1 MPIRPRKNEDQST
14 FMSRCMTELSESE
27 TKRPQEQ
34 MVAICLTAWREEHG
48 GTPPSKSDIT
58 TWIAR
63 MREGLDKLKAE
74 RWVCG
79 ASRDLPLAETERA
92 WDGSAAAKH
101 MLDKANIG
109 VDNDNGGQPNLAK
122 RGFLIY
128 DAANGDLR
136 GSYSCPFADF
146 IDGTLKAI
154 PSGLRAAASRL
165 PQVTD
170 VSQATKDRARGVLD
184 AYFGRMENDEKSIKA
199 VNNEDVDVPEV
210 EEDESRSEFLER
222 CLEEVTDQDV
232 SEEHAN
238 SLCALAWENR
248 SGASRLRHK
257 VHAEN
262 VTSDSL
268 WTLSDETPDRMND
281 VIKADGWDLTNF
293 RKNPVAL
300 WAHRSDMP
308 PIGRWRD
315 LHIENQS
322 LRGYLELAPLGTSE
336 RVDEIRKLVE
346 AGILK
351 AVSVGFKPI
360 HSSPRRNGDKV
371 VGEYFQKQELVET
384 SLVSV
389 PANPNALAVAK
400 SLNLSAA
407 TMDLVFGAEHGRI
420 RSKDMRS
427 DVPGEHAVISRIE
440 RSGAMSTLPQRISE
454 VETQIRG
461 FQDKLTDHLSTVDDS
476 NVSDAQLEAT
486 KDLQERIT
494 QLQKQRD
501 VLVDSEKLLAAKAA
515 NGDGTHRAVVS
526 MNGQPKLRQN
536 QIPTKKDERLDII
549 VRSGVCQA
557 FSHLHRVSVEMARQQ
572 IAKEYPR
579 YGEDATR
586 VFNEY
591 IARAATDPAM
601 TTVDGWAAELV
612 QMLYAD
618 VMELLLGVAVFPK
631 LAALGL
637 SLQFGRA
644 GRISIPTRD
653 NSRSVAGS
661 FVGEGMPIPVRQA
674 LFAAQVLTPK
684 KLAVIVSWTRE
695 MGEASIPAIEGL
707 LRNAI
712 QEDTA
717 EVIDS
722 TLLDAVAADTIRPA
736 GLLNGVTPIA
746 PTAGGGFAA
755 LVQDMK

>member
-1 MPIRPRKNEDQST
+1 
-14 FMSRCMTELSESE
+14 
-27 TKRPQEQ
+27 
-34 MVAICLTAWREEHG
+34 
-48 GTPPSKSDIT
+48 
-58 TWIAR
+58 
-63 MREGLDKLKAE
+63 
-74 RWVCG
+74 
-79 ASRDLPLAETERA
+79 
-92 WDGSAAAKH
+92 
-101 MLDKANIG
+101 
-109 VDNDNGGQPNLAK
+109 
-122 RGFLIY
+122 
-128 DAANGDLR
+128 
-136 GSYSCPFADF
+136 
-146 IDGTLKAI
+146 
-154 PSGLRAAASRL
+154 L

-170 VSQATKDRARGVLD
+170 VSQAVKDRARGVLD
-184 AYFGRMENDEKSIKA
+184 AYFGRMENDEKGVKA
-199 VNNEDVDVPEV
+199 VNNEDINVPEP
-210 EEDESRSEFLER
+210 EEDETRTEFYDR
-222 CLEEVTDQDV
+222 CIEEVTDQDV

-248 SGASRLRHK
+248 SGSARLRHK

-268 WTLSDETPDRMND
+268 WTLSDESPDRMGD

-293 RKNPVAL
+293 KKNPVAL

-322 LRGYLELAPLGTSE
+322 LRGYLELAPAGTSE
-336 RVDEIRKLVE
+336 RIDEIRKLVE

-360 HSSPRRNGDKV
+360 HSQPRRNGEKI

-420 RSKDMRS
+420 RSKSMAS
-427 DVPGEHAVISRIE
+427 DVSGEHAVITKIE
-440 RSGAMSTLPQRISE
+440 RSEAMSTLPQRISE

-461 FQDKLTDHLSTVDDS
+461 YQDKLTDHLSTVDDS

-515 NGDGTHRAVVS
+515 NGDGTHRAIMS

-549 VRSGVCQA
+549 VRAGVCQA
-557 FSHLHRVSVEMARQQ
+557 FSHIRKISVEMARQQ

-579 YGEDATR
+579 YAEDTTR
-586 VFNEY
+586 VFNDY
-591 IARAATDPAM
+591 VARAPTDPAM

-618 VMELLLGVAVFPK
+618 IMELLLPVSVFPK

-653 NSRSVAGS
+653 NTRSVAGS

-746 PTAGGGFAA
+746 PTVGGGFPA
-755 LVQDMK
+755 LVQDLKNLMGALLGPTHGRIRRMAFLVNPQQEMSIGLTAMPGMSAFPFQTEIGAGRLLTHPVIASPNVPMGQVIAIDAADFVTVGGEAPRFEVSDSATLHYEDTDPQHITGGTPSPAIPVRSLWQTDSLALRLILPLNWVMRRPDMVAAVGTTATPVTW